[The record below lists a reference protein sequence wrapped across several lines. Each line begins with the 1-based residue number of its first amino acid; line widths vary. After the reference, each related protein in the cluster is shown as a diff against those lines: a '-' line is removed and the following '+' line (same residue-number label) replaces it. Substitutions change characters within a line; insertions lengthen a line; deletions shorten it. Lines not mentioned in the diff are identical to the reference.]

1 MDVRLSN
8 HRAIMNRQIAA
19 VVGLTIFLYVVLT
32 VCGAVERYV
41 AVAVGSHSSPSFAGE
56 IQHIDT
62 LRSQQLKDE
71 PAEAA
76 RVGHHI
82 ILARRGA
89 RAGMAFLFSAF
100 MVWFPKLA
108 RSRGIS
114 HDQQR
119 G

>member
-1 MDVRLSN
+1 
-8 HRAIMNRQIAA
+8 MNKQIAA
-19 VVGLTIFLYVVLT
+19 LVGLTIFLYVVLT
-32 VCGAVERYV
+32 ACGAVERYV
-41 AVAVGSHSSPSFAGE
+41 AVAVGSHSSPGFAAE

-62 LRSQQLKDE
+62 LRSQQLKDD

-76 RVGHHI
+76 RVGHRI

-100 MVWFPKLA
+100 MVWFPKFA

-114 HDQQR
+114 HEPQR
-119 G
+119 A